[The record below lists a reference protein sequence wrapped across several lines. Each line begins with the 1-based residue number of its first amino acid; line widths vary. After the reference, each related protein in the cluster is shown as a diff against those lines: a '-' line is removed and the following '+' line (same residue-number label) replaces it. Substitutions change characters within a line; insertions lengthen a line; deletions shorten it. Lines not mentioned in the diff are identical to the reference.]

1 MNRSYFNWIILL
13 AASCVVLVAIFMGGE
28 AVSSPKTAQKPLTA
42 RPMSPF
48 KSYIAAVGIVE
59 ASSGNIF
66 VGSPINRVVDKVDV
80 KVGDKVKAG
89 EVLFRLES
97 KDLEADLLTKCINYK
112 NAAANLQKLESLP
125 RKEDVAISEA
135 QLKEAQ
141 VRLMQAKSQY
151 DSVNGL
157 ELSGAMSRE
166 EVDKRKF
173 AFQEAEAKRQQAE
186 ADLNKTKSG
195 AWKPDLEMAKLQ
207 VEQAKAE
214 VQRAEADLARTV
226 IRAPSDAQVLQIKIH
241 AGEYPPSD
249 PSRVPPMI
257 LGNTDEMHLRV
268 SINQFDA
275 SFYSTKAPTV
285 AFLQGNAKTPFH
297 LTFVQLEPYFVTKQ
311 NLTNDITEKVDTRV
325 LQAIYCFEEGEQRV
339 YVGQQMDVF
348 IETDYVTPE

>member
-13 AASCVVLVAIFMGGE
+13 AAACIVLVALFMGTE
-28 AVSSPKTAQKPLTA
+28 SNTLPKSTQKPLTS

-48 KSYIAAVGIVE
+48 KSYISAVGIVE

-66 VGSPINRVVDKVDV
+66 VGSPVNRVVDKVEV

-89 EVLFRLES
+89 EILFRLDS
-97 KDLEADLLTKCINYK
+97 KDLEADLLTRCINYK
-112 NAAANLQKLESLP
+112 NAVANLQKLESLP
-125 RKEDVAISEA
+125 RIEDVAISEA
-135 QLKEAQ
+135 LLKEAQ
-141 VRLMQAKSQY
+141 VKLNQAASQY
-151 DSVNGL
+151 KSVEGL
-157 ELSGAMSRE
+157 QLSGAMSLE
-166 EVDKRKF
+166 EVNRRRF
-173 AFQEAEAKRQQAE
+173 AFEEAEAKKSQAQ

-195 AWKPDLEMAKLQ
+195 AWKPDLEMARLQ
-207 VEQAKAE
+207 VEQARAE

-241 AGEYPPSD
+241 AGEYPPPD
-249 PSRVPPMI
+249 PSRIPPMI

-268 SINQFDA
+268 NINQFDA
-275 SFYSTKAPTV
+275 SFYNSKAPTV

-348 IETDYVTPE
+348 IETDYVTAE